1 MFLVGKAQKVLYDLK
16 KKSNSVSWS
25 KNKRIEYFG
34 IVAKKIE
41 GKEKLKRNGY
51 IVFDLDDFNG
61 IC

>member
-1 MFLVGKAQKVLYDLK
+1 LIVVRDFSDNL
-16 KKSNSVSWS
+16 SWS

>member
-1 MFLVGKAQKVLYDLK
+1 MYDLK

-41 GKEKLKRNGY
+41 GKEKLKIRDIHFLLGK
-51 IVFDLDDFNG
+51 LK
-61 IC
+61 